1 MRKKFLSLALAVM
14 MALSLL
20 PTSAFA
26 ANQTPVKISNIT
38 LSNVLTTNEY
48 GTAKELLPGG
58 DSTAEYEYLYG
69 LGNIG
74 FWNETDQEYR
84 LGTFWCYLAPKDA
97 SISIHLSKE
106 IPECYVYMYTLKE
119 GEAMLGSRYWQT
131 TFITGLKYEPD
142 YGKSEADIL
151 ISKEYIEGGLASINL
166 DPKFDLLQIVSGNED
181 ILVWFGGPSASA
193 PSFSDVSAGQWYAD
207 PVAWAV
213 ERGITNGTEPG
224 KFSPNQNCTHVQI
237 LTFLYR
243 AARNEGAAT
252 ADDMNKAISWAR
264 EKGMIDSSFDGS
276 KPCTRADAVNYIWQ
290 AFNKPT
296 AKASSFTDVSANAT
310 YAKAVDWAVEKGIT
324 KGDGSE
330 DTFAPDKVCTRGH
343 IVTFLYRAYR

>member
-1 MRKKFLSLALAVM
+1 MRKKFLSLALTVM
-14 MALSLL
+14 MVLSLL

-58 DSTAEYEYLYG
+58 DFTAEYEYLYG

-74 FWNETDQEYR
+74 FWNETDKEYR
-84 LGTFWCYLAPKDA
+84 LGTFCCYLAPEDA

-151 ISKEYIEGGLASINL
+151 ISKEYIEGGLASMNL

-193 PSFSDVSAGQWYAD
+193 PSFTDVPAGEWYSD

-224 KFSPNQNCTHVQI
+224 KFSPGQNCTQIQI
-237 LTFLYR
+237 LTFLSR
-243 AARNEGAAT
+243 AAGNTNAKDYDWSAEQS
-252 ADDMNKAISWAR
+252 MVIKWAK
-264 EKGMIDSSFDGS
+264 EKGMIDDSFNGS
-276 KPCTRADAVNYIWQ
+276 TPCTRATAASYIWQ
-290 AFNKPT
+290 AFDKPS
-296 AKASSFTDVSANAT
+296 AKASSFTDVPASAA
-310 YAKAVDWAVEKGIT
+310 YAKAVNWAVEKG
-324 KGDGSE
+324 
-330 DTFAPDKVCTRGH
+330 
-343 IVTFLYRAYR
+343 VTNGTSSTSFSPKKRATGGKS